1 MSSLPKEYREYLGL
15 GSEIALSLALPI
27 ILGIWID
34 KKFETSPIFL
44 LVGVFFGLLFFLFL
58 ILKISKKLNSPKK

>member
-44 LVGVFFGLLFFLFL
+44 LVGVFLGLLFFLFL
-58 ILKISKKLNSPKK
+58 ILRISKKLNSPKK

>member
-1 MSSLPKEYREYLGL
+1 MFLPKEYREYLGL
-15 GSEIALSLALPI
+15 GSEIALSLALPV

-44 LVGVFFGLLFFLFL
+44 LIGVFFGLLFFLFL

>member
-44 LVGVFFGLLFFLFL
+44 LVGVFLGLLFFLFH
-58 ILKISKKLNSPKK
+58 ILRISKKLNSPKK